1 MADYI
6 KGKDYLVLTKLAKYQ
21 QEPFRKWLVDNN
33 KSTPYIPEEGEDANQ
48 CFFCDDYRE
57 WLLIKW
63 NETH

>member
-6 KGKDYLVLTKLAKYQ
+6 KGKDYLVLTKLAVYQ
-21 QEPFRKWLVDNN
+21 QEPFRKWLVENN
-33 KSTPYIPEEGEDANQ
+33 KSTPIIPEEGEDANQ
-48 CFFCDDYRE
+48 CFFTEDYRE